1 MIKIVIFYVTL
12 EFLNLVNLQPS
23 HIQHFSTFSSF
34 KVTIKK
40 KKDMAIKFYGNIMNN
55 IFQYFLFIYILYCKL
70 HKYV

>member
-40 KKDMAIKFYGNIMNN
+40 KKKRYGN
-55 IFQYFLFIYILYCKL
+55 QILWKHYE
-70 HKYV
+70 